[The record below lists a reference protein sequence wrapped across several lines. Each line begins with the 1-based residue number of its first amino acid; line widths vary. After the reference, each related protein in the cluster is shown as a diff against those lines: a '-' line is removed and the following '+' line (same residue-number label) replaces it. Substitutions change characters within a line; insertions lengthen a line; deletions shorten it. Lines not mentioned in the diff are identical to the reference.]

1 MLKFLSLVF
10 LALLV
15 SCSNPKPQPTL
26 PQLTI
31 AQQIENSS
39 VAFVF
44 RIKDRAL
51 PFCSGIWLS
60 DSAILTAN
68 HCVQYYSEPE
78 DWDEEKSG
86 RWNAVGSEVAYV
98 VKSDVDPDME
108 CKVARYG
115 KVVANNYEQDLALVK
130 AYVKNIPF
138 HGVSKISKSKLIVGN
153 PVHVMGSPVGFWFTY
168 SSGYIGFE
176 KRIMDTPRGVAS
188 KVLQIS
194 APIYPG
200 NSGGG
205 VFDSNGDIIGVSSFV
220 NTRAMFLTFFV
231 HRDSILEFVE
241 KNKKFL

>member
-1 MLKFLSLVF
+1 MRKFLSLLF

-15 SCSNPKPQPTL
+15 SCSSPKPQPTI

-39 VAFVF
+39 VALVF
-44 RIKDRAL
+44 RVKDRAL
-51 PFCSGIWLS
+51 PFCSGIWIS

-68 HCVQYYSEPE
+68 HCVQYYSEP
-78 DWDEEKSG
+78 DGWDEEKSG
-86 RWNAVGSEVAYV
+86 RWNAVGSEIAYV
-98 VKSDVDPDME
+98 VRSDVDTNME

-130 AYVKNIPF
+130 SNVKNIPF
-138 HGVSKISKSKLIVGN
+138 HGVSKVSTKQLIVGN
-153 PVHVMGSPVGFWFTY
+153 PVHVVGSPVGFWFTY
-168 SSGYIGFE
+168 SAGYIGFE
-176 KRIMDTPRGVAS
+176 KRIMDTPRGNQT
-188 KVLQIS
+188 KVIQIS
-194 APIYPG
+194 APIYSG

-205 VFDSNGDIIGVSSFV
+205 VFDSTGDIIGVASFV
-220 NTRAMFLTFFV
+220 NTKAMFLTFFV